1 MRSDDTFYDDEP
13 TGELTAA
20 GVFISGAELAADLVD
35 EIPAVDP
42 DTLLP
47 HWTEQ
52 PTGAV
57 PLVVARETLD
67 EDPWANV
74 PAPAWR
80 EGEADWV
87 AHEEQFD
94 ASVLA
99 QRDPAEDAR
108 SWQMPPARES
118 FGFEP
123 MSEVELARPEPVVP
137 PLVRQPSTTTRDPL
151 AGRAVRKRQTSTVGR
166 ATVTGIALALLL
178 FVVLYLGSTITA
190 LLIFLLL
197 GIAVAE
203 VFEAFRASGYHP
215 ASALG
220 ITGVLTLATYSY
232 LYGSFAGYAATSVMM
247 ILVGFIWYA
256 LSPQKLDVMEGLGS
270 TIFVCTWIGGL
281 GSFALLILSSH
292 TFAGRHGI
300 AFLWGGVMLTMANDT
315 GALFTGRWFGK
326 RPLNPTLSPNKT
338 VGGLIGGSALTLLVG
353 YLLLPMMSPWTAT
366 HGLELAMLI
375 ALVVPMGDLFESMV
389 KRSLGVKDMGK
400 LLPGHGGVIDRID
413 GLLFALP
420 TIYYFTHL
428 AHLS

>member
-1 MRSDDTFYDDEP
+1 
-13 TGELTAA
+13 
-20 GVFISGAELAADLVD
+20 
-35 EIPAVDP
+35 
-42 DTLLP
+42 
-47 HWTEQ
+47 
-52 PTGAV
+52 
-57 PLVVARETLD
+57 
-67 EDPWANV
+67 
-74 PAPAWR
+74 
-80 EGEADWV
+80 
-87 AHEEQFD
+87 
-94 ASVLA
+94 
-99 QRDPAEDAR
+99 
-108 SWQMPPARES
+108 
-118 FGFEP
+118 
-123 MSEVELARPEPVVP
+123 
-137 PLVRQPSTTTRDPL
+137 
-151 AGRAVRKRQTSTVGR
+151 VGR

-338 VGGLIGGSALTLLVG
+338 VGGLIGGSALTLVAG

>member
-1 MRSDDTFYDDEP
+1 MRSDGRFYDDEP
-13 TGELTAA
+13 TGELPVT
-20 GVFISGAELAADLVD
+20 GVTISGADQAADLVD
-35 EIPAVDP
+35 QIPAVDP

-57 PLVVARETLD
+57 PLVIAREIAD
-67 EDPWANV
+67 DDPWANI

-99 QRDPAEDAR
+99 ERDPVEDAR
-108 SWQMPPARES
+108 SWQMPPARDRYV
-118 FGFEP
+118 
-123 MSEVELARPEPVVP
+123 VEELDPETFARPEPVVA
-137 PLVRQPSTTTRDPL
+137 PLVRHTADAPRDPL
-151 AGRAVRKRQTSTVGR
+151 AGRAVRQAQTSTVGR
-166 ATVTGIALALLL
+166 ATATGIGLALAL
-178 FVVLYLGSTITA
+178 FGVFYLGSTITA
-190 LLIFLLL
+190 IVVLLVL
-197 GIAVAE
+197 GTASAE
-203 VFEAFRASGYHP
+203 VFEGFRASGYHP
-215 ASALG
+215 ASGLG
-220 ITGVLTLATYSY
+220 IAGVVSLGTYSY
-232 LYGSFAGYAATSVMM
+232 LYGNFSGYAATSVMM
-247 ILVGFIWYA
+247 IILGFIWYA

-270 TIFVCTWIGGL
+270 TVFVFIWVGGL
-281 GSFALLILSSH
+281 GSFALLLLSSH

-300 AFLWGGVMLTMANDT
+300 AFLWGAVMLTMANDT
-315 GALFTGRWFGK
+315 GALFAGRWFGK

-338 VGGLIGGSALTLLVG
+338 VGGLIGGSAITLLVG
-353 YLLLPMMSPWTAT
+353 YFLLPQMSPWTAR
-366 HGLELAMLI
+366 HGLELAMII

-400 LLPGHGGVIDRID
+400 LLPGHGGLIDRVD

-420 TIYYFTHL
+420 AVFYFTHF